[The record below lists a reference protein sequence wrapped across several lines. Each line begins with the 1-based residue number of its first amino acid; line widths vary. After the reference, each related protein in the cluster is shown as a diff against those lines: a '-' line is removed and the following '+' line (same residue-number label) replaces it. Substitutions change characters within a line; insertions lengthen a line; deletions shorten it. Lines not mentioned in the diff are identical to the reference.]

1 MLSYI
6 KTAYLI
12 STHHKKWEIDVVS
25 AAGNIYTNL
34 VFIISKKYLDGLISL
49 RHLSL
54 FLSGGNREKKTSPQE
69 ISITVSGAKMAT
81 PNCTSN
87 HIHSNVGEPQK
98 SPSRLMPN
106 AYHSYR
112 RHSSPSA
119 LGDSA
124 AFEFP
129 ATAGDVQSPTE
140 EVPEKQTRNQSSPFL
155 TCGNIRSRAQ
165 STSSD
170 LTQRV
175 VSVSRC
181 PDENYSLSSSSTD
194 EEDDPRFELQ
204 APPKLRTRHRA
215 CSSGQILVTSPTV
228 DEDSGSELGPDPFS
242 PLATLSA
249 PPNTPLTGSSSSHC
263 LRHCNSDQESH
274 VEKAKKKVLS
284 VMGIGHEADI
294 GSPKNTRSNSRSQS
308 PDVCESPGIPPL
320 VSEEDVNLSPE
331 LPRAHLGNRRPSSP
345 SRFAK
350 LVKEAEERLS
360 GITSPRRPSS
370 PSLQTMDRR
379 PSLSMSPLNSPR
391 SPRSPLSPSANS
403 VNAGVVVT
411 SSKPSR
417 RRSSISQAAAAFAAA
432 TAGASPSPSYGV
444 SSPTIQRF
452 RFGKQYVCLSVCL
465 FVCLSVCLS
474 ALPSSIPVCL
484 SVCLC
489 CAELPTRNGCH
500 MECARA
506 QMDSFEQ

>member
-1 MLSYI
+1 MPFSSL
-6 KTAYLI
+6 KDGKLVALA
-12 STHHKKWEIDVVS
+12 S
-25 AAGNIYTNL
+25 AAD
-34 VFIISKKYLDGLISL
+34 ISKILIGRFSNKDVIWL
-49 RHLSL
+49 IVILKKTC
-54 FLSGGNREKKTSPQE
+54 FAGGRNREKKTSPQE
-69 ISITVSGAKMAT
+69 ISITVSGAKMAN
-81 PNCTSN
+81 PNCNSTHVN
-87 HIHSNVGEPQK
+87 CNVEEPQK

-170 LTQRV
+170 LTQRAMNI
-175 VSVSRC
+175 SRC
-181 PDENYSLSSSSTD
+181 PEETYSLSSSSTD

-204 APPKLRTRHRA
+204 SPPKLRIRHRA

-228 DEDSGSELGPDPFS
+228 DEDSGSELGADPFS
-242 PLATLSA
+242 PSPTLSA

-263 LRHCNSDQESH
+263 LRQSSSDQESH
-274 VEKAKKKVLS
+274 IEKAKKKVLN
-284 VMGIGHEADI
+284 VMGTDQEADV
-294 GSPKNTRSNSRSQS
+294 GSSKNIKSNSRSQS
-308 PDVCESPGIPPL
+308 PEVCESPGIPPL

-331 LPRAHLGNRRPSSP
+331 MPRANLGNRRPSSP

-350 LVKEAEERLS
+350 FVKEAEERLS

-391 SPRSPLSPSANS
+391 SPRSPLSPSTNC

-432 TAGASPSPSYGV
+432 TAGASPSPSYGG

-452 RFGKQYVCLSVCL
+452 RFGKCGVFLAMYL
-465 FVCLSVCLS
+465 FVY
-474 ALPSSIPVCL
+474 
-484 SVCLC
+484 
-489 CAELPTRNGCH
+489 
-500 MECARA
+500 
-506 QMDSFEQ
+506 